1 MKKHLVYRL
10 AGAILLFTTVT
21 GCMDDLF
28 IRGNGILDSET
39 RFVTPFSEVNHSGN
53 FIVHITS
60 GTKHEVVV
68 SAESNLLP
76 YIETDVRNGN
86 LNLSV
91 AGIHSLKNTRPIE
104 IYITTP
110 ILEAVRLSGSGEI
123 TTGMFNVDKFKTVIS
138 GSGTIATAIN
148 ARSADIV
155 ISGSGNV
162 EIFGNVN
169 EARMTISGSGKI
181 YAYDLQLRECIA
193 NISGSGDMFVKI
205 SRSLQAAISGSGY
218 VYYIGTPS
226 VQTQIS
232 GSGKVIRE
240 F

>member
-1 MKKHLVYRL
+1 MKNHLVYRL
-10 AGAILLFTTVT
+10 AGAILLLVLVN
-21 GCMDDLF
+21 GCIDDLF
-28 IRGNGILDSET
+28 IRGNGILDTET
-39 RFVTPFSEVNHSGN
+39 RYVTAFNEVNHSGN
-53 FIVHITS
+53 FIVHITP
-60 GTKHEVVV
+60 GTRHEVVV

-76 YIETDVRNGN
+76 YIETDIRNGH

-110 ILEAVRLSGSGEI
+110 VLEAIRLSGSGEI
-123 TTGMFNVDKFKTVIS
+123 TTGLFNTDEFKTVIS
-138 GSGTIATAIN
+138 GSGSIATYIN
-148 ARSADIV
+148 SHSAEFV

-162 EIFGNVN
+162 EIFGNVD

-181 YAYDLQLRECIA
+181 YAYDLQLQECTA

-218 VYYIGTPS
+218 VYYIGTPK

-240 F
+240 Y